1 MLRKMRMLCTVT
13 DQCDCREFILVST
26 AATYS
31 MLPLLYRQEESATKL
46 LLLALHVSCVWL
58 VLGGQT
64 QNTASDRAIKQ
75 AAPEMKLSVTTALV
89 HAPELFTAGLVVL
102 EVYCSGIHAF
112 MFGDR
117 LSFLPLMLTSLYCSI
132 GMLIVWVGMAVEYCL
147 GQ

>member
-1 MLRKMRMLCTVT
+1 MLGTVT
-13 DQCDCREFILVST
+13 DKCDCREFILVST

-31 MLPLLYRQEESATKL
+31 LLPLLHRQEEYATKL

-58 VLGGQT
+58 VLGGQM
-64 QNTASDRAIKQ
+64 QKSASDRGIKQ
-75 AAPEMKLSVTTALV
+75 AVPEKKLSVTTALV
-89 HAPELFTAGLVVL
+89 HTPESFTAGLVVL

-112 MFGDR
+112 IFGDR

-132 GMLIVWVGMAVEYCL
+132 GILIVWVGMAVEYCL